1 MVKILFLV
9 LLAEILTA
17 CGQICL
23 KKAANGL
30 GDHHNFKKIGAHMR
44 FLSAVLSKPIL
55 WAGFG
60 VMALGLVA
68 WLFALAEGDLS
79 LVFSLGSCQ
88 YIIILFL
95 AHFILGEKID
105 KMKAVGTFLVVLGI
119 VFIAVSH

>member
-17 CGQICL
+17 GGQICL
-23 KKAANGL
+23 KKAANDL
-30 GDHHNFKKIGAHMR
+30 GSHDLKKVGAHLR
-44 FLSAVLSKPIL
+44 FLSDVFSKPIL
-55 WAGFG
+55 WVGFG
-60 VMALGLVA
+60 VMSLGLVA

-105 KMKAVGTFLVVLGI
+105 RMKALGTFLVVLGI
-119 VFIAVSH
+119 VFTAISH